1 VITAKFGQDE
11 RQMNKRFA
19 ERSLGKL
26 QDRGIAS
33 ASPSQKCGT
42 KESPAMFPTLKSA
55 VFAGLVGL
63 AGLTALP
70 ANADSLYLGFGDR
83 HNDPR
88 FGVYMGEGGHAY
100 YPPERYGDR
109 DGWRGRG
116 CSPDRAL
123 YKAES
128 FGVHRARIDYV
139 TPRRIGVS
147 GRQHGDWVQL
157 TFARAPGCP
166 VLDW

>member
-1 VITAKFGQDE
+1 
-11 RQMNKRFA
+11 MNGRLA
-19 ERSLGKL
+19 QRSRARL

-42 KESPAMFPTLKSA
+42 KEFPAMLTILKSA

-70 ANADSLYLGFGDR
+70 ASADSLYLGFGDR

-100 YPPERYGDR
+100 YPRRNWDEDNNWDG
-109 DGWRGRG
+109 GWRARR
-116 CSPDRAL
+116 CSPERAL

-139 TPRRIGVS
+139 TPRRIGVV
-147 GRQHGDWVQL
+147 GRQHGDWVNL

-166 VLDW
+166 MINW